1 MSGFSSEESENK
13 SEDLRRGG
21 FGDFMFRPLF
31 HHHESSSSDSSSS
44 SSSSSSSGHHSSSES
59 PSGFEKTP
67 TREHPRNCGKSKWQN
82 SANGNTQTKICWDDG
97 NMWEFRKRR
106 RPR

>member
-1 MSGFSSEESENK
+1 MSDFSSEESESK
-13 SEDLRRGG
+13 SADVRRGG

-31 HHHESSSSDSSSS
+31 DHHESSSSDSSSS
-44 SSSSSSSGHHSSSES
+44 DHRSSES
-59 PSGFEKTP
+59 PSDIQMSP
-67 TREHPRNCGKSKWQN
+67 SREHPRNCGKSKWQN
-82 SANGNTQTKICWDDG
+82 SDHGNTQTKICWADG

>member
-1 MSGFSSEESENK
+1 MSDFSSEESENR
-13 SEDLRRGG
+13 SEDVRRGG

-44 SSSSSSSGHHSSSES
+44 SRDRSSSES
-59 PSGFEKTP
+59 PSAPQKNP
-67 TREHPRNCGKSKWQN
+67 SREHPRNCGKSKWQN
-82 SANGNTQTKICWDDG
+82 SAHGNTQTKICWADG